1 MEETRFIKYIRGIV
15 KGTDLKFR
23 LEITSPGFSMETDDF
38 EVALIDRMGNVTI
51 HIRKDE
57 MVTDDDG
64 KYLFTFPSGEFLS
77 GLITMR
83 VTAYVPDADFESGT
97 RTEISES
104 VLCEIR

>member
-1 MEETRFIKYIRGIV
+1 MEETRFIKYRSGIP
-15 KGTDLKFR
+15 KGNDLKFR

-38 EVALIDRMGNVTI
+38 EVALIDRMGKVTI
-51 HIRKDE
+51 QIHKDE
-57 MVTDDDG
+57 MVTDDEG
-64 KYLFTFPSGEFLS
+64 KYLFTFPSGEFPT

-97 RTEISES
+97 RTEIDER